1 MMRSIS
7 AAACT
12 AALAAFGLF
21 AANPGVALAAD
32 AMMAPGM
39 KMAAM
44 ATVNGVISGGKG
56 VNLDCGG
63 TTAEVH
69 DASTGKVVA
78 SVPTTPAGGGS
89 CAFSARVPAGIA
101 LSSCAG
107 KVALGAANEMGGMHT
122 MFAATQRSVVNG
134 HERIGMAGGAHVFST
149 VANIGAINGD
159 GKSTATITVGTEQ

>member
-7 AAACT
+7 AAICT
-12 AALAAFGLF
+12 TALAAFVLV
-21 AANPGVALAAD
+21 AANPGAAVAAD

-69 DASTGKVVA
+69 DATTGKVVA

-89 CAFSARVPAGIA
+89 CAFTARVPAGIA

-107 KVALGAANEMGGMHT
+107 KVALGAANEMGGMHS
-122 MFAATQRSVVNG
+122 MFMATQRTVVNG
-134 HERIGMAGGAHVFST
+134 HERLGTLGSSHVFST
-149 VANIGAINGD
+149 VANISALNGD
-159 GKSTATITVGTEQ
+159 GKSTANITVGTEQ